1 MHQFCCCLTVLENS
15 AAYPLSTCIFSLF
28 GQPLQLVPSSSL
40 KSIMNSYL
48 LFALVVIYLGLLFFI
63 AYFAEKKRS
72 SFWVNNPYVYALSLA
87 VYCSGW
93 TYYGSIGV
101 AANQGLEYMAI
112 YIGPIIIIPAWIYIN
127 SKIIRISRVNKISSI
142 ADFISLRYGN
152 SRSLSALIALVC
164 MFAIIPYI
172 SLQIKA
178 ISETFHLITE
188 TDHSS
193 NIFYDSATYV
203 VLIIA
208 LFSSYYGTK
217 YVDASEKRLGIISA
231 VAVES
236 FLKLIFFIILGIF
249 VVYGVFNGFEDI
261 YQQAEKLPDFA
272 AKNTF
277 NGLEGGFNWFLM
289 SMLSMSAIFLLPRQF
304 HTAIIENRKE
314 KHLRTAIWLFPLYL
328 LIFNFFVFP
337 IAWGGKILFLGQEVN
352 PELYSILI
360 PQKFGNTV
368 IAAMVF
374 FGGLSA
380 CISMIIISS
389 ISLSIMLSNNI
400 IIPYGWLD
408 KFKINSDVDNTK
420 IIVNIRKI
428 SIFLLIITGFI
439 FYKYL
444 MLGKSLFSI
453 GLVSFVL
460 IAQLAPSFFGAIF
473 WRRGTYLGSITGI
486 IVGVLI
492 CYLGLVLPSFYDNYQ
507 QSNFFNHRFF
517 SFFNIPYLSPI
528 PQIFFWSIL
537 VNGLLFTI
545 ISANKVSDYR
555 ERNYAELYVDI
566 DDYIQNH
573 EDAYIWKGTAN
584 VSDIQKILVKFLG
597 EKKTE
602 QALKIFNLKYKI
614 KDDSDTADSRFIKF
628 SENLLSGRIGT
639 ASAKILIEGV
649 TKEDKISLPEVLKI
663 LEESKENISLNKQLS
678 EQSQQ
683 LLKLSDELQNVNEN
697 LIEKDQQKDEFL
709 DSVAHEL
716 RTPIT
721 AIRATSEI
729 LLDDE
734 DMPAELKKDFL
745 ENIISES
752 DRLSEIIND
761 ILYLD
766 KLETGTISLNIK
778 ENNILET
785 YRKSLKPLT
794 HLFDQRH
801 LHHSEVNLLETEVFQ
816 FDEQRMIQVFQN
828 ILGNALKFTNDQGL
842 IQTKFQEKEGQ
853 LKISIFNTGKTIPEE
868 DLYFI
873 FDKFYQSKNQ
883 NLRKPVGS
891 GLGLAICKKIMIAQN
906 GDIEVKNKEIGVKF
920 EIFLPI
926 KKHHPELEEFN
937 HNNRT

>member
-1 MHQFCCCLTVLENS
+1 
-15 AAYPLSTCIFSLF
+15 
-28 GQPLQLVPSSSL
+28 
-40 KSIMNSYL
+40 MNSYL
-48 LFALVVIYLGLLFFI
+48 LFALVILYLGILFFI

-72 SFWVNNPYVYALSLA
+72 SFWVNNPYVYSLSLA
-87 VYCSGW
+87 VYCSAW

-101 AANQGLEYMAI
+101 AANQGLEYMVI
-112 YIGPIIIIPAWIYIN
+112 YVGPIIIIPSWIYLN

-142 ADFISLRYGN
+142 ADFIGLRYGN
-152 SRSLSALIALVC
+152 SRSLSAIIALVC
-164 MFAIIPYI
+164 ILAIIPYI
-172 SLQIKA
+172 ALQIKS

-188 TDHSS
+188 TENSTSILLDSS
-193 NIFYDSATYV
+193 TYV
-203 VLIIA
+203 VIIIA

-231 VAVES
+231 VAAES
-236 FLKLIFFIILGIF
+236 FFKIIFFVILGLF

-261 YQQAEKLPDFA
+261 YRQAEKLPDFA
-272 AKNTF
+272 AKNSF
-277 NGLEGGFNWFLM
+277 NGLEGSFNWFLM
-289 SMLSMSAIFLLPRQF
+289 LMLSMSAIFLLPRQF

-314 KHLRTAIWLFPLYL
+314 KHIKTAIWLFPLYL

-337 IAWGGKILFLGQEVN
+337 IAWGGKILFFGQDVN

-360 PQKFGNTV
+360 PQKFGNIFISTL
-368 IAAMVF
+368 VF

-408 KFKINSDVDNTK
+408 KFKSENDTDNTK
-420 IIVNIRKI
+420 SIVNIRKV
-428 SIFLLIITGFI
+428 SIFLLIISGFI

-444 MLGKSLFSI
+444 LLGKSLFSI

-460 IAQLAPSFFGAIF
+460 IAQLGPSFFGAIF
-473 WRRGTYLGSITGI
+473 WRRGTYAGSVSGI
-486 IVGVLI
+486 IVGVLL
-492 CYLGLVLPSFYDNYQ
+492 CFLGLILPSFSENFVQSEFYQ
-507 QSNFFNHRFF
+507 SEFF
-517 SFFNIPYLSPI
+517 SFFKIPYLSPI
-528 PQIFFWSIL
+528 TQIFFWSML
-537 VNGLLFTI
+537 VNSALFI
-545 ISANKVSDYR
+545 LISANTVSNYR

-573 EDAYIWKGTAN
+573 ENAYIWKGTAN
-584 VSDIQKILVKFLG
+584 VSDIQKILGRFLG
-597 EKKTE
+597 QKKTE
-602 QALKIFNLKYKI
+602 QALKIFNLKYNI
-614 KDDSDTADSRFIKF
+614 TDESDTADSRFIKF

-649 TKEDKISLPEVLKI
+649 TKEDKISLPEVLQI
-663 LEESKENISLNKQLS
+663 LEESKENISINKQLS
-678 EQSQQ
+678 EQSSQ
-683 LLKLSDELQNVNEN
+683 LLKLSGDLQVANIN

-716 RTPIT
+716 RTPLT

-745 ENIISES
+745 KNIISES
-752 DRLSEIIND
+752 DRLNEIIND

-766 KLETGTISLNIK
+766 KLETGTISLHISD
-778 ENNILET
+778 NNIIET
-785 YRKSLKPLT
+785 FKKSLKPLL

-801 LHHSEVNLLETEVFQ
+801 LHHSEVHLLENEIYR

-828 ILGNALKFTNDQGL
+828 ILGNALKFTNEQGM
-842 IQTKFQEKEGQ
+842 IQTKFQEKDDQ
-853 LKISIFNTGKTIPEE
+853 LKISVFNTGKTIPEE
-868 DLYFI
+868 DLEFI

-883 NLRKPVGS
+883 NLRKPIGS

-906 GDIEVKNKEIGVKF
+906 GNIEVKNKEIGVSF
-920 EIFLPI
+920 EIYLP
-926 KKHHPELEEFN
+926 KENESVPN
-937 HNNRT
+937 ADDQNM

>member
-1 MHQFCCCLTVLENS
+1 
-15 AAYPLSTCIFSLF
+15 
-28 GQPLQLVPSSSL
+28 
-40 KSIMNSYL
+40 MNSYL
-48 LFALVVIYLGLLFFI
+48 LFALVILYLGILFFI

-72 SFWVNNPYVYALSLA
+72 SFWVNNPYVYSLSLA
-87 VYCSGW
+87 VYCSAW

-112 YIGPIIIIPAWIYIN
+112 YVGPIIIIPSWIYLN

-142 ADFISLRYGN
+142 ADFIGLRYGN
-152 SRSLSALIALVC
+152 SRSLSAIIALVC
-164 MFAIIPYI
+164 ILAIIPYI
-172 SLQIKA
+172 ALQIKS

-188 TDHSS
+188 TENSTSILFDSS
-193 NIFYDSATYV
+193 TYV
-203 VLIIA
+203 VIIIA

-231 VAVES
+231 VAAES
-236 FLKLIFFIILGIF
+236 FFKLIFFVILGLF

-261 YQQAEKLPDFA
+261 YRQAEKLPDFA
-272 AKNTF
+272 AKNSF
-277 NGLEGGFNWFLM
+277 NGLEGSFNWFLM
-289 SMLSMSAIFLLPRQF
+289 LMLSMSAIFLLPRQF

-314 KHLRTAIWLFPLYL
+314 KHIKTAIWLFPLYL

-337 IAWGGKILFLGQEVN
+337 IAWGGKILFFGQDVN

-360 PQKFGNTV
+360 PQKFGNIFISTL
-368 IAAMVF
+368 VF

-408 KFKINSDVDNTK
+408 KFKSENDTDNTK
-420 IIVNIRKI
+420 SIVNIRKV
-428 SIFLLIITGFI
+428 SIFLLIISGFI

-444 MLGKSLFSI
+444 LLGKSLFSI

-460 IAQLAPSFFGAIF
+460 IAQLGPSFFGAIF
-473 WRRGTYLGSITGI
+473 WRRGTYAGSVSGI
-486 IVGVLI
+486 IVGVLL
-492 CYLGLVLPSFYDNYQ
+492 CFLGLILPSFSENFVQSEFYQ
-507 QSNFFNHRFF
+507 SEFF
-517 SFFNIPYLSPI
+517 SFFKIPYLSPI
-528 PQIFFWSIL
+528 TQIFFWSML
-537 VNGLLFTI
+537 VNSALFI
-545 ISANKVSDYR
+545 LISANTVSNYR

-573 EDAYIWKGTAN
+573 ENAYIWKGTAN
-584 VSDIQKILVKFLG
+584 VSDIQKILVRFLG
-597 EKKTE
+597 QKKTE
-602 QALKIFNLKYKI
+602 QALKIFNLKYNI
-614 KDDSDTADSRFIKF
+614 TDESDTADSRFIKF

-649 TKEDKISLPEVLKI
+649 TKEDKISLPEVLQI
-663 LEESKENISLNKQLS
+663 LEESKENISINKQLS
-678 EQSQQ
+678 EQSSQ
-683 LLKLSDELQNVNEN
+683 LLKLSGDLQVANIN

-716 RTPIT
+716 RTPLT

-729 LLDDE
+729 LMDDE

-752 DRLSEIIND
+752 DRLNEIIND

-766 KLETGTISLNIK
+766 KLETGTISLHIS
-778 ENNILET
+778 ENNIIET
-785 YRKSLKPLT
+785 FKKSLKPLL

-801 LHHSEVNLLETEVFQ
+801 LHHSEVHLLENEIYR

-828 ILGNALKFTNDQGL
+828 ILGNALKFTNEQGM
-842 IQTKFQEKEGQ
+842 IQTKFQEKDDQ
-853 LKISIFNTGKTIPEE
+853 LKISVFNTGKTIPEE
-868 DLYFI
+868 DLEFI

-883 NLRKPVGS
+883 NLRKPIGS

-906 GDIEVKNKEIGVKF
+906 GNIEVKNKEIGVSF
-920 EIFLPI
+920 EIYLP
-926 KKHHPELEEFN
+926 KENESVPN
-937 HNNRT
+937 ADDQNM